1 MHEQVEEKMGEQ
13 VEEQVEEH
21 VEEQVEE
28 QVRKHVRKQVE
39 EQIREQVQEQLVE
52 QVEESKEGEQLV
64 EQVEESKEGDMDG
77 RCGFDLI
84 KILMIELP
92 RKKGLLGW
100 LWSRKRLK
108 WRRKM
113 IKRRLAKTCE
123 VRRLQGLREIGGRPA
138 P

>member
-52 QVEESKEGEQLV
+52 QVEESKEGDRDE
-64 EQVEESKEGDMDG
+64 
-77 RCGFDLI
+77 RCGLDLI

-113 IKRRLAKTCE
+113 IKKKTCE
-123 VRRLQGLREIGGRPA
+123 VRQLQGLREIGGRPA